1 VYGIA
6 IGRSSWASR
15 DEAMTSESERSQLR
29 ERPWLRYER
38 EKKKHRVWVLV
49 ALWAGWRLLFMK
61 TIRLPEWASNLA
73 EILTVYEN
81 DLAV

>member
-38 EKKKHRVWVLV
+38 EKKKTESLGFGGSM
-49 ALWAGWRLLFMK
+49 GW
-61 TIRLPEWASNLA
+61 LA
-73 EILTVYEN
+73 AFVYEN
-81 DLAV
+81 DSAPRMG

>member
-1 VYGIA
+1 MA
-6 IGRSSWASR
+6 A
-15 DEAMTSESERSQLR
+15 LR
-29 ERPWLRYER
+29 ER
-38 EKKKHRVWVLV
+38 KKKNRES
-49 ALWAGWRLLFMK
+49 GRLLFMK